1 MIDDRYWSAYSTPV
15 EFHLA
20 VLLFAVFAVFAL
32 VAGVQVGLSYWRDRH
47 WIRAQKLARKARYAA
62 YLASKTN
69 TNREK
74 EHHA

>member
-1 MIDDRYWSAYSTPV
+1 MIDDRYWSAYSSPI

-20 VLLFAVFAVFAL
+20 VGLLALFCLFGL
-32 VAGVQVGLSYWRDRH
+32 VAGGQVALSYWRDRH

-62 YLASKTN
+62 YLAGKST